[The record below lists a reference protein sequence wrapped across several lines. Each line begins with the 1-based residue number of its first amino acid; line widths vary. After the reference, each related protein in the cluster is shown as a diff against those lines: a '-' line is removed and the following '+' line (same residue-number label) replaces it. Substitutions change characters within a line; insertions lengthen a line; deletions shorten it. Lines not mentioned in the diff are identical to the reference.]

1 MLRYG
6 MQILQGV
13 RMKFKNLGNICLPVF
28 LFFSVTNVEAVDKLI
43 ADYGGHSGFQSA
55 VWVAKDLKI
64 FDKYGLDVEV
74 IMITGSARSIAALI
88 GNSTQFSTGSATGP
102 LAAAVKGSDLKV
114 IAASYN
120 KFPYAFVANPDI
132 RNPKDLRGKKVNI
145 LNFGGSNDLAL
156 RLALK
161 EWGLKL
167 ADIQV
172 IVGGDAPTR
181 LGSLMTS
188 RTDATILSPPHLT
201 MAVKS
206 GYRVLADMG
215 DMSANFPQSTLN
227 VKGSYMRD
235 NRDLVKRF
243 VRSYAEAIHVIKSS
257 RDRTMK
263 IFAKRMGVDDAAMVS
278 STYDYFA
285 PRFSFPPRVNL
296 DGVRDTLS
304 FYAEQNAEFKNRRAE
319 EFVDHSL
326 MDELEKEGF
335 FKKLGG

>member
-1 MLRYG
+1 MKSRRAICFGLVYFFVVSRGML
-6 MQILQGV
+6 
-13 RMKFKNLGNICLPVF
+13 F
-28 LFFSVTNVEAVDKLI
+28 AADKLI
-43 ADYGGHSGFQSA
+43 ADYGGQSGFQSA

-74 IMITGSARSIAALI
+74 IMITGSARSIAALL

-120 KFPYAFVANPDI
+120 KFPYAFVVNPDI

-181 LGSLMTS
+181 LGSLMTG

-201 MAVKS
+201 IAVKS

-215 DMSANFPQSTLN
+215 DMSANFPQSTVN
-227 VKGSYMRD
+227 VKGGYMRD

-243 VRSYAEAIHVIKSS
+243 VRSYAEAIHVIKTS
-257 RDRTMK
+257 RERTMK

-335 FKKLGG
+335 FKKLGS

>member
-1 MLRYG
+1 
-6 MQILQGV
+6 
-13 RMKFKNLGNICLPVF
+13 MKSRRAFCLGLGF
-28 LFFSVTNVEAVDKLI
+28 LFVSSRTWLFAADKLV
-43 ADYGGHSGFQSA
+43 ADYGGQSGFQSA

-102 LAAAVKGSDLKV
+102 LAAAVKGTDLKV

-120 KFPYAFVANPDI
+120 KFPYAFVVNPEI
-132 RNPKDLRGKKVNI
+132 RSPKDLRGKKVNI

-167 ADIQV
+167 SDIQV

-181 LGSLMTS
+181 LGSLMTG

-201 MAVKS
+201 IAVKS

-243 VRSYAEAIHVIKSS
+243 VRSYAEAIHVIKTS

-296 DGVRDTLS
+296 DGVRDTLG